1 MILTLQKDIKNEIE
15 TDSFI
20 KFENLCINIIKWN
33 EMTKGK
39 ELYIIRDP
47 PLLIVRDNY
56 NNSEITVALTE
67 DIIEDNSKNQLKGI
81 FKNIEEN
88 LDKHNWN
95 SWYDFDCLM

>member
-1 MILTLQKDIKNEIE
+1 MQILDGKKVSNDIKNEIE

-47 PLLIVRDNY
+47 PLLIVKDNY

-67 DIIEDNSKNQLKGI
+67 DIIEDNRRPHQRFFLIQNR
-81 FKNIEEN
+81 
-88 LDKHNWN
+88 
-95 SWYDFDCLM
+95 